1 MRRQILAR
9 FDGSVRVVRPL
20 RPGAGIEPPAA
31 DARVLHDDEVVA
43 GSYARATRRD
53 DRRVRAVDPNGDET
67 AVQLVDGQEA
77 TGVVDAL
84 ARGQAPRAGDVTGA
98 RVERARL
105 AQVALAL
112 AGVEHDVGGRVVGV
126 LDRRDAV
133 GRPRRRREALRVGLG

>member
-31 DARVLHDDEVVA
+31 AARGVHADEVVA
-43 GSYARATRRD
+43 GRDARATRRD

-84 ARGQAPRAGDVTGA
+84 ARGEAPRAGDVTGA

-105 AQVALAL
+105 AQGAPAP
-112 AGVEHDVGGRVVGV
+112 AGGR
-126 LDRRDAV
+126 A
-133 GRPRRRREALRVGLG
+133 RVCGPGGGG